1 MAGVIEAPVA
11 IGELIDKLTI
21 LEIKIERFVDP
32 VMVKNAAMEYGLL
45 RERRV
50 KFLPQSPILDVLTT
64 KLKAINERIWA
75 LENDIREF
83 ERNANFGSE
92 FITVARSI
100 YQTNDERAAVK
111 RQINLEFR
119 SKLIEEKSYARVD
132 M

>member
-1 MAGVIEAPVA
+1 MAGVIEVPVA

-32 VMVKNAAMEYGLL
+32 GMVKNAAMEYGLL

-50 KFLPQSPILDVLTT
+50 QSLPQSPILDTLTA

-83 ERNANFGSE
+83 ERNSNFGSE